1 MWGKNLF
8 IYFIKLSK
16 LRDAGFDHVLINDRQ
31 INNNGNII
39 KYLTRKITFSSV
51 EVFRNYCRSL
61 PYTVIIIYKW
71 SSILFF
77 SEMSQIF
84 FSLLLFT
91 IQDFCVLIK
100 VNQTYVICYMYLN
113 VYFKSFSFT

>member
-16 LRDAGFDHVLINDRQ
+16 LGDAGFDHVLINDRQ

-77 SEMSQIF
+77 FRNVSDF
-84 FSLLLFT
+84 LFT
-91 IQDFCVLIK
+91 IALHYSRLLCTD
-100 VNQTYVICYMYLN
+100 
-113 VYFKSFSFT
+113 